1 VIAPVWP
8 FNSSNAR
15 GPVPVLFLHIQ
26 KTAGTA
32 IVDSLRP
39 YYGTSMITHGDFI
52 GHEPEE
58 FRDVLFVSGHFG
70 YDYARALM
78 PSRYSFTFLRDPV
91 ERVLS
96 FYHFC
101 RAQESAEFS
110 TYIRARQLDLA
121 EFVGS
126 VGQDALIR
134 KNLCN
139 NQAWQLAHGYVLR
152 RGYAVPDELEVGDVA
167 PAKVLAL
174 AIAHLA
180 EFSHVGLAE
189 TFAADRDV
197 IMAALRLP
205 AAPAAAVAVNST
217 PGRPRREEL
226 PRRTLELIREITAL
240 DQSLYDFARRK
251 RPG

>member
-1 VIAPVWP
+1 MIAPAWP
-8 FNSSNAR
+8 FKGSNVR

-26 KTAGTA
+26 KSAGTA
-32 IVDSLRP
+32 IVESLRP
-39 YYGTSMITHGDFI
+39 YYGASMITHGDFI
-52 GHEPEE
+52 GHEPGE

-78 PSRYSFTFLRDPV
+78 PSRFCFTFLRDPV

-101 RAQESAEFS
+101 RAQVSAEFS
-110 TYIRARQLDLA
+110 TYVRARQLDLA
-121 EFVGS
+121 EFVGA
-126 VGQDALIR
+126 VGEDALIA

-139 NQAWQLAHGYVLR
+139 NQAWQLAHGYFLR
-152 RGYAVPDELEVGDVA
+152 RGYAVPDELEVGDLA
-167 PAKVLAL
+167 PAEVLAL
-174 AIAHLA
+174 ATAHLS

-205 AAPAAAVAVNST
+205 AAPTTTVAVNAT
-217 PGRPRREEL
+217 PGRPRREDL

-240 DQSLYDFARRK
+240 DQSLYDFARRN
-251 RPG
+251 RPA